1 MVLSFFCVGL
11 GNGLMDE
18 EFREWVQRIQ
28 SVQEE
33 TISPSTT
40 SAQTDSDDDI
50 TQDLIA
56 AFRWAIKLSV
66 SLPFNMLSKIRSLTH
81 VWLFPFM
88 SITLQYILGNCIDYH
103 TTYI

>member
-1 MVLSFFCVGL
+1 MDFYFAEMMVLRVLDAVGL

-28 SVQEE
+28 SLQEE

-40 SAQTDSDDDI
+40 SSQTDTDDDI

-56 AFRWAIKLSV
+56 AFR
-66 SLPFNMLSKIRSLTH
+66 
-81 VWLFPFM
+81 
-88 SITLQYILGNCIDYH
+88 
-103 TTYI
+103 

>member
-1 MVLSFFCVGL
+1 
-11 GNGLMDE
+11 MDE

-56 AFRWAIKLSV
+56 AFR
-66 SLPFNMLSKIRSLTH
+66 
-81 VWLFPFM
+81 
-88 SITLQYILGNCIDYH
+88 
-103 TTYI
+103 